1 MNGKGVAR
9 KIGGYIRRHYLALLA
24 LFVALGGTA
33 LALDR
38 NTVKSKHIAPGQ
50 VKLSDVSDKLRF
62 GCPKKTR
69 YHEGACLEPKA
80 RGTHGWE
87 DAVDDCRDEG
97 RRLPTIAE
105 LSTFRREPGVVIG
118 SGGSQEWTDNADANS
133 NNAWTVNGEGS
144 VTVSFATN
152 DLPYRC
158 VAGAKR

>member
-1 MNGKGVAR
+1 MNGKGMVR
-9 KIGGYIRRHYLALLA
+9 KVGGYIRQHHLALLA

-38 NTVKSKHIAPGQ
+38 NSVKSKHIAPGQ

-69 YHEGACLEPKA
+69 YHEGACLEPKI
-80 RGTHGWE
+80 RGSNGWE
-87 DAVDDCRDEG
+87 DAMNDCRDED

-105 LSTFRREPGVVIG
+105 LSTFRLEPGVVIG
-118 SGGSQEWTDNADANS
+118 NGGSQEWTDNADADGP
-133 NNAWTVNGEGS
+133 NAWTVNGPGS
-144 VTVSFATN
+144 VSTNFATN